1 VEGLRE
7 RWSSVSMY
15 FQHRPFFKMKRRGW
29 GGTECRLIRGIEE
42 GVMTHRFP
50 FPVGAGG
57 RQTRSTRGAGDPVV
71 AARLCKEE
79 GNPSGAGPANG
90 PHVESF

>member
-1 VEGLRE
+1 
-7 RWSSVSMY
+7 
-15 FQHRPFFKMKRRGW
+15 
-29 GGTECRLIRGIEE
+29 
-42 GVMTHRFP
+42 MTHRFP

-57 RQTRSTRGAGDPVV
+57 RQTRGTRGAGDPAV